1 MRVLQIN
8 SVYGVRSTGRIC
20 AQISSYLQQNGHE
33 CLNAYGRVTVRPVAQ
48 ERIVRIG
55 SSLDVSAHLLKTR
68 LLDAHGF
75 ASRNATKRFLQQVRE
90 FDPDVIHLHNLHGYY
105 LNIEELFGYLST
117 ADKPV
122 VWTLHDCWAMT
133 GHCSHFAVVDC
144 ERWKTGCHDC
154 MQSRNY
160 PSTKLLC
167 REAQNWER
175 KKELFGSVKNMALV
189 TPSDWMAQ
197 MVAQSYL
204 RQYPTHVI
212 PNGINLQT
220 FRPTPGDFRQ
230 RYALQDK
237 YVVLGVAT
245 AWSVRKGL
253 YEFYGLADALGEEY
267 QVVLVGLTQQ
277 QISQLPDNILGIG
290 KTDSVARLVQIYTAA
305 DVFVHPGRQESMGM
319 TTVEAM
325 ACGTPVVV
333 SPLTAIPEPV
343 TPQSGIVVDDLTV
356 EALAQAV
363 RQTRRQTF
371 QPRQTAEKYDVK
383 LQCQQYLKLY
393 EQMLSK

>member
-8 SVYGVRSTGRIC
+8 SVYGVGSTGRIC

-33 CLNAYGRVTVRPVAQ
+33 SLNAYGRATVQPVAQ
-48 ERIVRIG
+48 ERILRIG
-55 SSLDVSAHLLKTR
+55 SALDVGAHLLKTR

-105 LNIEELFGYLST
+105 LNIEELFDYLST
-117 ADKPV
+117 SDIPV
-122 VWTLHDCWAMT
+122 VWTLHDCWALT
-133 GHCSHFAVVDC
+133 GHCSHFSVVDC

-160 PSTKLLC
+160 PSTKLLH
-167 REAQNWER
+167 RELQNWQR
-175 KKELFGSVKNMALV
+175 KKELFGSVKNMTVV
-189 TPSDWMAQ
+189 TPSAWMAQ
-197 MVAQSYL
+197 LVGQSFL
-204 RQYPTHVI
+204 QQYPTHVI
-212 PNGINLQT
+212 PNGIDLQD
-220 FRPTPGDFRQ
+220 FRPAQGDFRQ
-230 RYALQDK
+230 RYALQNK
-237 YVVLGVAT
+237 YIVLGVAT
-245 AWSVRKGL
+245 AWSSRKGL
-253 YEFYGLADALGEEY
+253 YEFYGLADTLGEEY

-277 QISQLPDNILGIG
+277 QIRRLPENVLGIS
-290 KTDSVARLVQIYTAA
+290 KTDSVTQLAQIYTAA

-325 ACGTPVVV
+325 ACDTPVVV
-333 SPLTAIPEPV
+333 SPLTAIPESV
-343 TPQSGIVVDDLTV
+343 TPQSGIVVDALTV

-363 RQTRRQTF
+363 RQTRRQAF

-383 LQCQQYLKLY
+383 VQCQQYLELY